1 MIASLKRI
9 NELAVKNCNEGLTAE
24 EMIERDRLRQ
34 EYLLD
39 IRGQI
44 TSTMTSV
51 TILNESG
58 EDITPEKLVVE
69 KAEQFQN
76 EFLF

>member
-1 MIASLKRI
+1 MIAGLKRI
-9 NELAVKNCNEGLTAE
+9 NELAAKDRNEGLTAP
-24 EMIERDRLRQ
+24 EMIERGQLRQ
-34 EYLLD
+34 EYLLE

-44 TSTMTSV
+44 TKTMTSL

-69 KAEQFQN
+69 KAKQYRS